1 MARSSSR
8 LRVLVVD
15 DHPIVREAL
24 CAAIDD
30 EPDLEVAGQAADG
43 LDAVAKCRAC
53 NPDVVVMDLFLPE
66 QGGVE
71 AIAQIKA
78 EQPRLQILALTSSGD
93 EALVM
98 AALQAGASG
107 YLVKDTRRDDLL
119 AAVRAVGRGDAFFA
133 PKVARKLTDRLRNP
147 DLAPSEPLTERER
160 EILRRVGQGAT
171 NREIA
176 DQLGLGESTI
186 RTHLFHILRKLN
198 LENRNQAV
206 VYAVRTGLV

>member
-1 MARSSSR
+1 MQKPDNI

-30 EPDLEVAGQAADG
+30 EPDMAVTGQAADG
-43 LDAVAKCRAC
+43 LDAVAQSRKCM
-53 NPDVVVMDLFLPE
+53 PDVVVMDLFLPE

-78 EQPRLQILALTSSGD
+78 EQPQVQILALTSSGD
-93 EALVM
+93 EALVL
-98 AALQAGASG
+98 AAIQAGATG
-107 YLVKDTRRDDLL
+107 YLVKDTRRNDLL
-119 AAVRAVGRGDAFFA
+119 AAVRAVGCGDAYFA
-133 PKVARKLTDRLRNP
+133 PKVASKLTDRLRNP
-147 DLAPSEPLTERER
+147 NGGPNEPLTDRER

-176 DQLGLGESTI
+176 DQLGLGESTV
-186 RTHLFHILRKLN
+186 RTHLFHALKKLN